1 MDISKF
7 YKSSNSLT
15 HSVHENTPPS
25 ILISKMK
32 QMDKVDGT
40 DAKNLADQNGV
51 ANMDTVNSTSKYS

>member
-1 MDISKF
+1 
-7 YKSSNSLT
+7 
-15 HSVHENTPPS
+15 
-25 ILISKMK
+25 MK